1 MKRLFICCCAASFA
15 IVNLADENHV
25 EVASGKSEE
34 IFVFLEPE
42 KSSFWH
48 TATNSTLAIPVC
60 FPEGASSAELSVKG
74 IGFSRTYGDIVSGSV
89 EVVLPEAVSPS
100 SENVYEF
107 TLAFDNGITNS
118 VRLGLV
124 QGLDEDGRGST
135 RCLIP
140 EGSRKWNSVDRIAVM
155 PIPYGMRS
163 LKLDG
168 VETDTGLGGAQ
179 GWYAIG
185 SLAANVP
192 LEAELAAKDG
202 EAWKSFLLGKFS
214 GFFLRV
220 R

>member
-15 IVNLADENHV
+15 MVNLADENHG

-42 KSSFWH
+42 RSSFWH
-48 TATNSTLAIPVC
+48 TATNSTMTIPVS
-60 FPEGASSAELSVKG
+60 FPEGASSAELSVNG
-74 IGFSRTYGDIVSGSV
+74 IGFSRTYRDITSDSV

-107 TLAFDNGITNS
+107 TLAFDNGITNN
-118 VRLGLV
+118 VRLGLI

-140 EGSRKWNSVDRIAVM
+140 EGSRKWTSVDRIAVM
-155 PIPYGMRS
+155 PIPYGMQS
-163 LKLDG
+163 FKLDG

-185 SLAANVP
+185 PLAANDP